1 MADIRP
7 TLTDRNCL
15 TSMKIFTLSALD
27 SEPADPNT
35 FVGRARLTRMNGV
48 AADPHTHVYRV
59 AFEAGART
67 NWHRHTGPQL
77 LQIIEGTCRFQK
89 DGERMREAM
98 VGDLISIEP
107 GERHW
112 HGAAPTG
119 PMTHIAINIDAKTEW
134 LEPVTGEHY
143 AGD

>member
-1 MADIRP
+1 
-7 TLTDRNCL
+7 
-15 TSMKIFTLSALD
+15 MKTFTLGALD

-35 FVGRARLTRMNGV
+35 FVGRARLTRMNDA

-67 NWHRHTGPQL
+67 NWHLHTGPQL
-77 LQIIEGTCRFQK
+77 LQVIEGTCRFQK
-89 DGERMREAM
+89 DGDRVREAL

-112 HGAAPTG
+112 HGAAAAG
-119 PMTHIAINIDAKTEW
+119 PMTHIAINIDAKTQW
-134 LEPVTGEHY
+134 LEPVTDEDYTGP
-143 AGD
+143 